1 MATLQKIRNRGKLLV
16 IIVGLALLAFILGD
30 FLTSG
35 QTLFGNGNTIAKVGG
50 TKIDA
55 IEFQKRYEQISAEIQ
70 KQEQNVD
77 QAIVQQQ
84 VLEQMISELLIDG
97 EVEANA
103 IFVSDKELTEAMT
116 GKNANMMVVQFA
128 QQMGTESPAQLYDL
142 LFNPT
147 KYGATEQQ
155 VAEAKAQWE
164 QLKDEVYKNMR
175 YNKLQAM
182 IIGGLQANKLD
193 KQEIFAENAVSNK
206 ILFVKKDY
214 ASIKDSEFEVTD
226 ADIKAQYEK
235 DKYRYK
241 LDEEIRQ
248 IHYIAVDVVPSQSD
262 LDKAAAT
269 IAEAIDSLKAAPGID
284 NIRNNSELVIN
295 EGKVRASDIRETD
308 VKNFVTAAAVGQ
320 VSEPKFESNVYSL
333 VKLNGK
339 SSAID
344 SVLVNVVGVQGN
356 LQLQDSVLALLNG
369 GKTMEEVSK
378 MNGVDV
384 QEAQWQVILNL
395 PDSISNK
402 LVNAGAGFFKLNG
415 SAQGAFLCQ
424 VKEKKAPK
432 TIYDIAEVT
441 YKVYPSAETVDGLR
455 AKLQD
460 FIVKNNDTKSFKENA
475 VKAGYQTIASTV
487 SPSTPQIDRI
497 QSTRKAIQWLF
508 EAKVGD
514 VSPIYDK
521 DNNNKM
527 LVVALDAIYDGEYAP
542 VSDTQI
548 NAIEKIKA
556 LNEKKATSILGDIE
570 NVKGDLNAYAAK
582 LGAKVDTTD
591 ITFGQPFIPKVG
603 MSESAL
609 IGRASVAQVGGV
621 QAPVKGESGVF
632 VYQVIEQSKTPRTP
646 EDADAVRQFT
656 ATRGSGIVM
665 QNALAILRKA
675 TKVEKD
681 LIKFF

>member
-527 LVVALDAIYDGEYAP
+527 LVVALDAIYDGDYAP

-656 ATRGSGIVM
+656 ATRGSGVVM

>member
-344 SVLVNVVGVQGN
+344 SVLVNVVGIQGN

-527 LVVALDAIYDGEYAP
+527 LVVALDAIYDGDYAP

-656 ATRGSGIVM
+656 ATRGSGVVM

>member
-656 ATRGSGIVM
+656 ATRGSGVIM

>member
-384 QEAQWQVILNL
+384 QEAQWQAILNL

-656 ATRGSGIVM
+656 ATRGSGVVM

>member
-269 IAEAIDSLKAAPGID
+269 IAESIDSLKAAPGID

-308 VKNFVTAAAVGQ
+308 VKNFVTAATVGQ

-621 QAPVKGESGVF
+621 QVPVKGESGVF

-656 ATRGSGIVM
+656 ATRGSGVVM

>member
-308 VKNFVTAAAVGQ
+308 VKNFVTAATVGQ

-656 ATRGSGIVM
+656 ATRGSGVVM

>member
-621 QAPVKGESGVF
+621 QPPVKGESGVF

-656 ATRGSGIVM
+656 ATRGSGVVM

>member
-570 NVKGDLNAYAAK
+570 NMKGDLNAYAAK

-656 ATRGSGIVM
+656 ATRGSGVVM